1 MFEKTLSDV
10 RQHSERI
17 LIADFNGNPRTTV
30 ITHYAPVEGSPESE
44 EHFKSLAVAIK
55 SIPKHNLLMVIGD
68 CNAHIGPQDA
78 QYTFHSETN
87 INGQHLIDLTQETNL
102 VITNT
107 CFQKKPGKLWTYI
120 SDMNRH
126 TKTQIDYIL
135 VNRKWRNSVKDVE
148 AYNSFASSGSDHRI
162 LSARVKL
169 SLRTCRTPPKRPPY
183 DWAALKDQDLQTKH
197 TVQIKN
203 RFNQLCEENE
213 TATEKYEHLIK
224 ANEETAKQLLPNKTK
239 RKRTQYAKDKRVIA
253 ARQTVDEVYE
263 QYEQDPSNV
272 HYSKLTSAK
281 ANLEKAYNTAAEEDL
296 TNLITKVEGTHS
308 SHQHSES
315 WKLIDEISNRKT
327 AKKGIIKGT
336 GKQDRLNKW
345 HRHFSDLLG
354 KEPSGNEDGEETQ
367 TVLPNMDINTE
378 PFIMEEYRKVKGK
391 LQTGKAPGHDGIPP
405 EVYKYCNIDD
415 LIPEFANRVLT
426 GEDGLKQWSMMD
438 ILKRTT

>member
-1 MFEKTLSDV
+1 M
-10 RQHSERI
+10 Q
-17 LIADFNGNPRTTV
+17 
-30 ITHYAPVEGSPESE
+30 
-44 EHFKSLAVAIK
+44 
-55 SIPKHNLLMVIGD
+55 
-68 CNAHIGPQDA
+68 
-78 QYTFHSETN
+78 
-87 INGQHLIDLTQETNL
+87 INDINSQFMGQ
-102 VITNT
+102 
-107 CFQKKPGKLWTYI
+107 
-120 SDMNRH
+120 S
-126 TKTQIDYIL
+126 
-135 VNRKWRNSVKDVE
+135 KDVE
-148 AYNSFASSGSDHRI
+148 AYKSFASSGSDHRI

-183 DWAALKDQDLQTKH
+183 DWAALKDHDLQTRY

-315 WKLIDEISNRKT
+315 WTLIDEISNRKT

-345 HRHFSDLLG
+345 HIHFSDLLG
-354 KEPSGNEDGEETQ
+354 KEPSQRE
-367 TVLPNMDINTE
+367 
-378 PFIMEEYRKVKGK
+378 
-391 LQTGKAPGHDGIPP
+391 A
-405 EVYKYCNIDD
+405 
-415 LIPEFANRVLT
+415 ANRKSTWARWYSPRGLQVL
-426 GEDGLKQWSMMD
+426 
-438 ILKRTT
+438 